1 MTKTRQDKS
10 AKPAAVE
17 LRDDALDQAAGG
29 VITANAGGGP
39 RVAGG
44 EMVHRPR
51 PGRRGLGGH
60 VESQDQQGQGGRQW
74 D

>member
-1 MTKTRQDKS
+1 MTTNTQDQI

-39 RVAGG
+39 RVAAGDVTG
-44 EMVHRPR
+44 NGQAELVDRAIAKPR
-51 PGRRGLGGH
+51 T
-60 VESQDQQGQGGRQW
+60 
-74 D
+74 